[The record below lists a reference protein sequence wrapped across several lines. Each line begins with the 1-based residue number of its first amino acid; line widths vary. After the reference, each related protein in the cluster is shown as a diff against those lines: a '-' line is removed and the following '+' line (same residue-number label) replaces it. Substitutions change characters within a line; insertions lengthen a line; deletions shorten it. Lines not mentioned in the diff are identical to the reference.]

1 MRTLFVGADVGG
13 CRALEPVLEEMRRRG
28 GEALVADHGFWKGKD
43 EGNQAEDEVLRTVA
57 SGGVDVLAFSTSVK
71 DVFPLTVA
79 RLCRERGI
87 PSLCMLDSW
96 VNYRSRLEID
106 GKGLFIPDV
115 YALMDDEA
123 FDEALRV
130 GFPADVLAITG
141 QPAFSSLEQ
150 SARVSRQDGRKTVL
164 FVSEPVE
171 MDQGGKDSF
180 PEYRGYT
187 EKEVLPLFCQAA
199 QPLADELF
207 LLIAPHPRE
216 DGSALER
223 LWREHRGCLE
233 GRILAAGEGREAAF
247 SSFGVAGMASVLLY
261 ESWLLGLP
269 VLSLQPGVRRRDL
282 GFILRRDGVFGAESA
297 GDIPTATAAW
307 AAALHRDRAPARQEL
322 ERHRSAAI
330 RCVELLESLYARK
343 IGG

>member
-1 MRTLFVGADVGG
+1 M
-13 CRALEPVLEEMRRRG
+13 
-28 GEALVADHGFWKGKD
+28 
-43 EGNQAEDEVLRTVA
+43 
-57 SGGVDVLAFSTSVK
+57 
-71 DVFPLTVA
+71 
-79 RLCRERGI
+79 
-87 PSLCMLDSW
+87 
-96 VNYRSRLEID
+96 
-106 GKGLFIPDV
+106 
-115 YALMDDEA
+115 
-123 FDEALRV
+123 
-130 GFPADVLAITG
+130 
-141 QPAFSSLEQ
+141 
-150 SARVSRQDGRKTVL
+150 L

-199 QPLADELF
+199 QPFADELF

-269 VLSLQPGVRRRDL
+269 VLSQPGVRRRDL
-282 GFILRRDGVFGAESA
+282 GSSCRDGVSARRARGTDGDCIVGRRPEQGARSRPA
-297 GDIPTATAAW
+297 GA
-307 AAALHRDRAPARQEL
+307 
-322 ERHRSAAI
+322 
-330 RCVELLESLYARK
+330 
-343 IGG
+343 